1 MSRGCRAARRARASR
16 RSREGS
22 QLSPQG
28 ERILTPIADGGT
40 NYSSGQGNYREGGG
54 PVAINEN
61 PGILLYP
68 RLRKSPYFYASRELG
83 VQRYSVYNHT
93 YHPRHYG
100 DPVAEYWHLLNAVTM
115 WDVGVERQI
124 EISGPDAFDFTNMM
138 VPRDM
143 TKCAVRQA
151 KYVFVTAPDGGI
163 INDPVLLRLEEDRF
177 WLSLADSD
185 VGLWAQGLAVNSGM
199 DVTIREV
206 DVAPVQIQGPR
217 SKEVMVELFG
227 AGILDI
233 PYYFMSQ
240 DLELDGMRVVV
251 SRTGYTSELGYE
263 IYLRD
268 ATANGQKLWNL
279 VLEAGRQ
286 HDLRVI
292 GPCHIRRIE
301 GGILAFGCDI
311 WYDTNP
317 FEVDMGYTW
326 MVDLDQDADFIGKQ
340 ALQLIASKGP
350 RRKLVGVEIDGP
362 SLGSFIDNEMIDVFP
377 VFDGGQ
383 RIGNV
388 TSACYSPR
396 LEKNIGF
403 AMLPIEPAH
412 IGSQFEV
419 QTPGG
424 RRWATT
430 VRKPFIDPDKDIPK
444 H

>member
-1 MSRGCRAARRARASR
+1 M
-16 RSREGS
+16 
-22 QLSPQG
+22 
-28 ERILTPIADGGT
+28 
-40 NYSSGQGNYREGGG
+40 
-54 PVAINEN
+54 AINED

-68 RLRKSPYFYASRELG
+68 RLRRSPYFYASREHG

-163 INDPVLLRLEEDRF
+163 INDPVLLRLEENRF

-199 DVTIREV
+199 DVTIQEV

-217 SKEVMVELFG
+217 SKEIMVDLFG
-227 AGILDI
+227 TEILDI
-233 PYYFMSQ
+233 PYYYVSQ
-240 DLELDGMRVVV
+240 DLELEGMRVVV

-268 ATANGQKLWNL
+268 AMANGQKLWDI
-279 VLEAGRQ
+279 VLEAGRP

-326 MVDLDQDADFIGKQ
+326 MVDLEQDADFIGKQ
-340 ALQLIASKGP
+340 ALQRIKSEGP
-350 RRKLVGVEIDGP
+350 RRKLVGVEIEGP

-377 VFDGGQ
+377 VFEGNQ
-383 RIGNV
+383 RIGSI

-403 AMLPIEPAH
+403 AMLPIEAAH
-412 IGSQFEV
+412 IGNRFEV
-419 QTPGG
+419 QTLGG
-424 RRWATT
+424 RQRATT
-430 VRKPFIDPDKDIPK
+430 VPKPFIDPDKDIPK
-444 H
+444 R